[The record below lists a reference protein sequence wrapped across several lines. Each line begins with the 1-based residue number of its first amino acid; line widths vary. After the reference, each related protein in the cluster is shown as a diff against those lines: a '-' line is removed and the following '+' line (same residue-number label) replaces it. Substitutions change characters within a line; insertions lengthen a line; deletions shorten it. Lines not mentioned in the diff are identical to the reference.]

1 MKEYK
6 DKFINRDTAY
16 HDESRKR
23 KALTSEL
30 TILREKYEE
39 IINQR
44 DKNDIAEEL
53 VETKGLL
60 KEYLE

>member
-6 DKFINRDTAY
+6 DKFINRDAAF

-30 TILREKYEE
+30 AILHEKYEE
-39 IINQR
+39 I
-44 DKNDIAEEL
+44 
-53 VETKGLL
+53 VS
-60 KEYLE
+60 